1 MDKRARLKKQMD
13 FVIEV
18 DKVKNI
24 VRQTVFCCNGRER
37 KMMRSTPGILL
48 LWQSF

>member
-13 FVIEV
+13 FIIEV

-24 VRQTVFCCNGRER
+24 VRQTYLADGKR
-37 KMMRSTPGILL
+37 KEMMRSTPGILL